1 MESKELYRHLL
12 GINEPWTVERVD
24 LDMTR
29 GQVDV
34 YVGHTKGVRFACPEC
49 GLELAAYDHSAKRIW
64 RHLDSCQFMTYLHAS
79 PPRVSCPEHGVRQVR
94 LPWAEAGSRF
104 THLFEAL
111 AINVLLA
118 ANIERAAGLLRISWD
133 QAWHLMERAVL
144 RGRTAKGDTLPK
156 QIGVDEKAI
165 AKGHQYM
172 TLVCDLDE
180 ATVEYVG
187 DDRKEES
194 LTAYFKAF
202 GTERCAG
209 IEAISL
215 DMWPAFI
222 KACRA
227 NVPGADDKMVFD
239 RFHIMQHVGKGVDR
253 VRKQEHKALTAQG
266 DDTLVRSKYLW
277 LYNAENMPAK
287 AREQF
292 DQIRLGNLKTGR
304 AWALKESLRELW
316 SYSSLGWAKRFWQRW
331 YYWATHSRLPAMIE
345 AAKLIARHL
354 QNVLTYFKHRIT
366 NAVAEGLNSKIATIQ
381 KRACGFRN
389 RDHFKIAIYF
399 HCGGLDLYPAQVTH
413 GKVG

>member
-12 GINEPWTVERVD
+12 GMSEPWTVERVE
-24 LDMTR
+24 LDMAR

-34 YVGHTKGVRFACPEC
+34 YVGHAGGTRFACPEC
-49 GLELAAYDHSAKRIW
+49 GLELAVYDHSGERIW

-79 PPRVSCPEHGVRQVR
+79 PPRISCPEHGVRQAH
-94 LPWAEAGSRF
+94 LPWAEEGSRF

-111 AINVLLA
+111 AINVLQA
-118 ANIERAAGLLRISWD
+118 ANVKRAAQLLRISWD
-133 QAWHLMERAVL
+133 QAWNIMERAVV
-144 RGRTAKGDTLPK
+144 RGRAAKGDTLPTH
-156 QIGVDEKAI
+156 IGIDEKAI

-172 TLVCDLDE
+172 TLVCDLEE
-180 ATVEYVG
+180 ATVEYIADG
-187 DDRKEES
+187 RKEES
-194 LTAYFKAF
+194 LAPYFAAF
-202 GTERCAG
+202 GPVRCAG

-222 KACRA
+222 NACLA
-227 NVPGADDKMVFD
+227 QVPGASEKMVFD

-253 VRKQEHKALTAQG
+253 VRRQEHKELTSQG

-277 LYNAENMPAK
+277 LYSAENMPA
-287 AREQF
+287 AAAERF
-292 DQIRLGNLKTGR
+292 DAIKQGNLKTAR

-316 SYSSLGWAKRFWQRW
+316 SYHSFGWAKRFWQRW

-354 QNVLTYFKHRIT
+354 PNVLTYFKHRIT

-389 RDHFKIAIYF
+389 RDHFKIAVYF
-399 HCGGLDLYPAQVTH
+399 HCGGLDLYPVSATH
-413 GKVG
+413 RKPG